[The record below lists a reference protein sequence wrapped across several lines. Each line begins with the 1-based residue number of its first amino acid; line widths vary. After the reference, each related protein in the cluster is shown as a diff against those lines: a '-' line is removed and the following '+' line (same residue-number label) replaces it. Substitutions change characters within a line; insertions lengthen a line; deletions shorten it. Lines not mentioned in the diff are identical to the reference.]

1 MSAVFFFWWTAVPSV
16 IYLLCCVRLWR
27 IRNVKAHHQP
37 LSVMLTLFAPMFSSA
52 PTAAILDNHIDA
64 FSLSGVFVV
73 IGFSTI
79 VAIIGVLPLLL
90 YSRHQR
96 KISKSTD

>member
-1 MSAVFFFWWTAVPSV
+1 MSAGFFWWTAIPSV

-27 IRNVKAHHQP
+27 IRNVKADYQP
-37 LSVMLTLFAPMFSSA
+37 ISVMLAIPAAMYGSMPTLALLLIP
-52 PTAAILDNHIDA
+52 IDG
-64 FSLSGVFVV
+64 FSLSGTF
-73 IGFSTI
+73 IGVGLSTI
-79 VAIIGVLPLLL
+79 VAIIGILPLLL